1 MILHGSCAASRGAGV
16 LFLGA
21 PGAGKSDLVLRLLH
35 QGWRLV
41 ADDQVMLAEE
51 AGALRA
57 TAPEAL
63 SGMLE
68 VRGLGLFEGLP
79 HGPAPLRLVVELAPR
94 DAVPRLPLP
103 RRHSLL
109 GHALPCLALHGFD
122 ASAPA
127 KLDFALAGLG
137 LGGLSLAGL
146 APGAALAQRAGAFA
160 A

>member
-16 LFLGA
+16 LFLGP
-21 PGAGKSDLVLRLLH
+21 PGSGKSDLVLRLLH

-41 ADDQVMLAEE
+41 ADDQVALAEAE
-51 AGALRA
+51 GALRA
-57 TAPEAL
+57 AAPAAL
-63 SGMLE
+63 AGMLE

-79 HGPAPLRLVVELAPR
+79 HAPAPLRLVVELAPR
-94 DAVPRLPLP
+94 DAVPRLPQP
-103 RRHSLL
+103 RRHALL
-109 GHALPCLALHGFD
+109 GHALPCVALHGFD

-137 LGGLSLAGL
+137 LGGLTLEGR
-146 APGAALAQRAGAFA
+146 APGAPLAQHAGAFA